1 MKCVTTVS
9 YRIKVNGEY
18 TDRFFPQRGLRQGD
32 PLSPYLFIL
41 CAEGLSALLQQA
53 EFDVKIEGIKIRR
66 EAPQVNHLFFA
77 DDSLI
82 LMKARCSGAQALKQ
96 IMCKYEL
103 ASGQV
108 INKDKSSILF
118 SPNTGDHA
126 KQQMRLIMS
135 INQEASAERYLG
147 LPVSVGK

>member
-1 MKCVTTVS
+1 MAPICTPTCA
-9 YRIKVNGEY
+9 YKVN
-18 TDRFFPQRGLRQGD
+18 
-32 PLSPYLFIL
+32 
-41 CAEGLSALLQQA
+41 EGLSALLQQA
-53 EFDVKIEGIKIRR
+53 ESEGKIEGIKICRG
-66 EAPQVNHLFFA
+66 APLVNHLLFA

-82 LMKARCSGAQALKQ
+82 VMKASSSGAQALKQ

-126 KQQMRLIMS
+126 KQQMRLILS

>member
-1 MKCVTTVS
+1 MQQVES
-9 YRIKVNGEY
+9 
-18 TDRFFPQRGLRQGD
+18 
-32 PLSPYLFIL
+32 
-41 CAEGLSALLQQA
+41 EG
-53 EFDVKIEGIKIRR
+53 KIEGIKLCR
-66 EAPQVNHLFFA
+66 EAPRVNHLFFI

-82 LMKARCSGAQALKQ
+82 LMMARSSDAQALKQ

-108 INKDKSSILF
+108 INKDKSSILL

-126 KQQMRLIMS
+126 KQQMRLILS